1 MVAPLVTFDTVNRA
15 AVVTTTALLAAGLG
29 LWLVRGPVESQG
41 LLDAGLIALML
52 TPVLRLVTTLAGDVH
67 RRDAVAVATT
77 LAVAVI
83 LGVGLALALGR

>member
-1 MVAPLVTFDTVNRA
+1 MTFDTVNRA

-29 LWLVRGPVESQG
+29 LWLVRGAVESQG

-52 TPVLRLVTTLAGDVH
+52 TPVLRLVTTLAGDVR

-77 LAVAVI
+77 LAVAAI